1 MLVMVPAPQACDA
14 GCKSRVQPRGSL
26 PNHEQQPNYM
36 AMLIVHGKNDLYL
49 SKVKILT
56 IHIPDTVDFDDQE
69 ALLAIAAGM
78 YGKGK
83 LTLGQAADLA
93 GMSKQA
99 FMEILG
105 DYGVSVF
112 NFPSSD
118 LDRDI
123 ANAKSYHL

>member
-1 MLVMVPAPQACDA
+1 
-14 GCKSRVQPRGSL
+14 
-26 PNHEQQPNYM
+26 M

-49 SKVKILT
+49 WLVKILT
-56 IHIPDTVDFDDQE
+56 IHIPDSVDFDDQE
-69 ALLAIAAGM
+69 ALLAIATGM